1 MAVNYSK
8 VFDGHFFCNNV
19 LQHKSAAEIW
29 FLMKGQLMPNL
40 DFNFKNNKAI
50 V

>member
-1 MAVNYSK
+1 MAI
-8 VFDGHFFCNNV
+8 FFV
-19 LQHKSAAEIW
+19 IIPDKSAAEIW
-29 FLMKGQLMPNL
+29 FLMKDQLMPNL